1 MYHSTVLLVV
11 SGSAMCAVTGGR
23 PGIGWLPHIGVSSV
37 WGSPGMPSLVILS
50 NTKIVFLNQ
59 GAMKKVRK
67 GIQPTQ
73 NADLKEKILYTI
85 ELASKEI

>member
-1 MYHSTVLLVV
+1 
-11 SGSAMCAVTGGR
+11 MCATDGR
-23 PGIGWLPHIGVSSV
+23 PGIGWIPHIGVSYV
-37 WGSPGMPSLVILS
+37 WGSPGMPSLVKLS
-50 NTKIVFLNQ
+50 NTDYFLNQ

-67 GIQPTQ
+67 DIQPTQ